1 MHRAVRGAADQRS
14 ALPDGSHGPAA
25 GQCGPSLVRADRR
38 GNVVPHSYGPTAGAT
53 WSRIRTGRPS
63 GQHGPSFVRADRRGD
78 VVPHS
83 HGSTAG
89 ATWSRIRTGRPPGR
103 RGPAFVEPIVGRL
116 LFVPAPRSPMNAP
129 RRARCSR
136 PTVGSTGSFS
146 RADRPG
152 NVVPHSHG
160 STAGATW
167 SRIRTGRPPGRRGP
181 SFVEPTVGRLL
192 FVPASRS
199 PMNAPRPARCSRP
212 TVGSTGVSSRS
223 APRRTRPAPSTR
235 AWPRVR
241 CTGTPADCWRPIRR
255 SSAPR
260 RCNW

>member
-1 MHRAVRGAADQRS
+1 MHRALRGAADQRS
-14 ALPDGSHGPAA
+14 ALPDRSHGPTA

-38 GNVVPHSYGPTAGAT
+38 GNGVPHSYGPTAGAT
-53 WSRIRTGRPS
+53 GSRIRRADRWSAALRPGTTIADECTAPCAVQPTNGRLYRMVLTGRPP
-63 GQHGPSFVRADRRGD
+63 GN
-78 VVPHS
+78 VVPHWY
-83 HGSTAG
+83 GPTTG

-103 RGPAFVEPIVGRL
+103 RGPAFVEPTVGRL

-129 RRARCSR
+129 RR
-136 PTVGSTGSFS
+136 
-146 RADRPG
+146 
-152 NVVPHSHG
+152 
-160 STAGATW
+160 
-167 SRIRTGRPPGRRGP
+167 
-181 SFVEPTVGRLL
+181 
-192 FVPASRS
+192 
-199 PMNAPRPARCSRP
+199 ARCSRP